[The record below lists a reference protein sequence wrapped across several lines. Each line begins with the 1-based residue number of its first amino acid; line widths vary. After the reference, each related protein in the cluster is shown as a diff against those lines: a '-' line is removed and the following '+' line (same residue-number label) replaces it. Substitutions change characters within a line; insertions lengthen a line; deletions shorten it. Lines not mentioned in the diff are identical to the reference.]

1 MERPAK
7 SAARHVPSRRTGAG
21 PAICSGNFVHG
32 RSRRDVSCCSTGRS
46 LTFTPGRSAH
56 IRHGGGG
63 PRRRKARLGQRLGC
77 FALVRADSRPTV
89 RQNVTCG
96 RNTGGAG
103 QRKGPNV
110 ISTDNDR
117 ETYHL
122 YFLFTRRRFQCKRH
136 AAVLHRSS
144 GTGKLLARRIF
155 QCQTVESVEKRAPK
169 ARLRV
174 WTQPLGFSMRIFK
187 PHLQIGAT
195 ADF

>member
-1 MERPAK
+1 MRSGRLWTKRRGFKRSSKVGGGFGVGAAGQVSRPPCAVT
-7 SAARHVPSRRTGAG
+7 ADGRGPRDLFRQFCARPL
-21 PAICSGNFVHG
+21 P
-32 RSRRDVSCCSTGRS
+32 
-46 LTFTPGRSAH
+46 PGRLLLLD
-56 IRHGGGG
+56 G
-63 PRRRKARLGQRLGC
+63 PEPDLHTGPKRTHSSRGRRRRKARLGQRLGC

-144 GTGKLLARRIF
+144 GTRKLLA
-155 QCQTVESVEKRAPK
+155 
-169 ARLRV
+169 
-174 WTQPLGFSMRIFK
+174 
-187 PHLQIGAT
+187 
-195 ADF
+195 